1 MNFYER
7 HLGDYAK
14 EAGHLSLLEHGVYT
28 LLMDRYYS
36 TEQGIPA
43 DQAHR
48 LSRARTSDERA
59 AVDAVLGEF
68 FILEGG
74 VYINLRAQAV
84 IAAYQEKE
92 PERESKRANEKERQR
107 RHRERRAKLFD
118 ELRDAGVVPPYDTA
132 TSELQKM
139 YDRVLSQRVTPP
151 VTRDKTATQSPVPS
165 NSVAIATGALAP
177 PEARADPIWG
187 SGLAFLI
194 RKGIPERPAR
204 SLLGKL
210 KQQCGDVNTGAI
222 LARAE
227 AEDVSDPAPWLM
239 AAAANAKNGANNG
252 SRGNSAADRVRQ
264 NIERQHAAESSEA
277 AIFTLDGTVVASYD

>member
-14 EAGHLSLLEHGVYT
+14 EAGHLSLLEHGAYT

-48 LSRARTSDERA
+48 LARARSNDERA

-68 FILEGG
+68 FQLQNG
-74 VYINLRAQAV
+74 VYINARAQAA
-84 IAAYQEKE
+84 ISAYQEKE
-92 PERESKRANEKERQR
+92 PERESKRENEKERQR
-107 RHRERRAKLFD
+107 RHRQRRATLF
-118 ELRDAGVVPPYDTA
+118 EQLREAGVVPVYDTS
-132 TSELQKM
+132 TSDLQKM
-139 YDRVLSQRVTPP
+139 YDRVTSRPVTPP
-151 VTRDKTATQSPVPS
+151 VTRDTTATQSPVPS
-165 NSVAIATGALAP
+165 TSVAIATGDGAP
-177 PEARADPIWG
+177 SVQKSDPIWG

-210 KQQCGDVNTGAI
+210 KQQCGDVNAGAI
-222 LARAE
+222 LAKAE
-227 AEDVSDPAPWLM
+227 AEDITDPAPWLM
-239 AAAANAKNGANNG
+239 AAATSAKNGANNG

-264 NIERQHAAESSEA
+264 NIERQHEPDNGEA
-277 AIFTLDGTVVASYD
+277 AIDASDGSVVASYG